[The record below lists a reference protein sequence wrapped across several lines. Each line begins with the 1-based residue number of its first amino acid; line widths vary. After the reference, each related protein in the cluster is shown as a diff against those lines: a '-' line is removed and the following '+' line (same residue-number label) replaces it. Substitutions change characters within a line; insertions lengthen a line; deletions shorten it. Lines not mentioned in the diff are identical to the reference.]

1 MRYKLYW
8 GLGILIVL
16 LIGAFTFVMVNHHA
30 ENQKLKDQLEEAQE
44 LADQIEER
52 KAAENNPPVA
62 RDGFKMVP
70 HGDHWHEVPI
80 DAPDVW
86 EEQTPEPNVMVKNL
100 PNSEKVEPKTFDT
113 ILTYDEE
120 LLRTNP
126 VEALRREAEAR
137 GHWSAKYIPAFPPDD
152 LEAQTYARAMFYTAF
167 LPHDDPRWHEGIKN
181 AIIFMD
187 ENIMGNDSKRAY
199 DLLRIEWV
207 DRDVKTPRAQLFD
220 MGLAEN
226 TDYPIKH

>member
-16 LIGAFTFVMVNHHA
+16 LIGAFTFVMVKQFEKNKQLDA
-30 ENQKLKDQLEEAQE
+30 ELKEAQA

-62 RDGFKMVP
+62 REGFKMVP

-86 EEQTPEPNVMVKNL
+86 EEQTPEPNVMVKNH

-152 LEAQTYARAMFYTAF
+152 LEAQAYARAVFYSTF

-181 AIIFMD
+181 TIIFST
-187 ENIMGNDSKRAY
+187 ENLHNNDSKRAR
-199 DLLRIEWV
+199 DLTRIRWV
-207 DRDVKTPRAQLFD
+207 DFDAKSPRAQLLD
-220 MGLAEN
+220 MGLVES